1 MGGVF
6 IPPRRSKDF
15 VDFKIKDIDKE
26 KNNYLD
32 KNKLIYNS
40 YKTSKTYGQQSVEI
54 PKQLNQILKK
64 WISVN
69 PTNYLLFDTNFNAL
83 SSVKLNQRLNK
94 IFDEKKISVNI
105 LRHSFLTDKYK
116 KHIEEQKKMDH
127 DMEEMGSSNK
137 QATLYVKN

>member
-1 MGGVF
+1 VP
-6 IPPRRSKDF
+6 IPR
-15 VDFKIKDIDKE
+15 
-26 KNNYLD
+26 
-32 KNKLIYNS
+32 
-40 YKTSKTYGQQSVEI
+40 
-54 PKQLNQILKK
+54 QLNQILKK
-64 WISVN
+64 WISIN
-69 PTNYLLFDTNFNAL
+69 PTNYLLFDTNFNPL

-127 DMEEMGSSNK
+127 DMQEMGSSNK